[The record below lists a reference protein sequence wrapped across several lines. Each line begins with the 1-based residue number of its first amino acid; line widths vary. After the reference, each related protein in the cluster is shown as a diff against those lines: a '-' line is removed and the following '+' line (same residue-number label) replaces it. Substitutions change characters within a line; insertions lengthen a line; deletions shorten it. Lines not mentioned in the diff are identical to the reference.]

1 MYTSEHL
8 GSHLLPM
15 SDDELIRLWVNRK
28 STRSKRFSWRAA
40 NNFLLFVEKP
50 LARVTLADVQTFA
63 ALMRGRKL
71 APRFYKK
78 ILVALKSLF
87 AFGQQTKIL
96 PATLPL
102 SGWPV
107 LHRSRSKRLRFKLSW
122 GLLIC
127 FCFFFGRMTPRLW
140 GQSISPEGSLT
151 QRRLPFVAASDSQS
165 PLEQSIGP
173 KTAKFNSSDPG
184 DDSKEDSRENGIG
197 RDRVKAFLDMIAGAE
212 GTAASDGYHTQY
224 TGSKF
229 TSFSDHPREIKCGR
243 RYGKK
248 LCSDAAGRYQFLS
261 TTWDRF
267 AKKFGVKDFSP
278 QNQDLMA
285 IELIR
290 EKGALGDIEAG
301 QLEPAVRK
309 LAYIWPSFRRFGGS
323 VESSMPKL
331 EAMYQQNLELYRQG
345 LAVSN

>member
-1 MYTSEHL
+1 MSRLNVSGNLVHIRTS
-8 GSHLLPM
+8 GKPCAPYV
-15 SDDELIRLWVNRK
+15 RR
-28 STRSKRFSWRAA
+28 RA
-40 NNFLLFVEKP
+40 NSSVDKP
-50 LARVTLADVQTFA
+50 QIH
-63 ALMRGRKL
+63 
-71 APRFYKK
+71 P
-78 ILVALKSLF
+78 
-87 AFGQQTKIL
+87 QQTKIL
-96 PATLPL
+96 PATLHIE
-102 SGWPV
+102 GWPV
-107 LHRSRSKRLRFKLSW
+107 LRRSRSKRLRFKLSW

-127 FCFFFGRMTPRLW
+127 FCFLFGRMTPKLW

-151 QRRLPFVAASDSQS
+151 QKRLTFVAASESQS
-165 PLEQSIGP
+165 PSENSIGP
-173 KTAKFNSSDPG
+173 NQGAKTARLNSPEV
-184 DDSKEDSRENGIG
+184 EDSRDDSIR
-197 RDRVKAFLDMIAGAE
+197 RDRVKAFLDTIAGAE

-224 TGSKF
+224 TGTKF
-229 TSFSDHPREIKCGR
+229 ASFSDHPREMRCGR

-290 EKGALGDIEAG
+290 ERGALGDIEAG

-331 EAMYQQNLELYRQG
+331 EAMYQKNLGIYRQG
-345 LAVSN
+345 LVVSN

>member
-15 SDDELIRLWVNRK
+15 SDQELIRLWVNRK
-28 STRSKRFSWRAA
+28 STRSKRFSWQAA
-40 NNFLLFVEKP
+40 NHFRVFVEKP
-50 LARVTLADVQTFA
+50 LAQVTLADVQTFA
-63 ALMRGRKL
+63 TAMRGRKL
-71 APRFYKK
+71 APRFYKQT
-78 ILVALKSLF
+78 LVALKSLF

-102 SGWPV
+102 SEWPV
-107 LHRSRSKRLRFKLSW
+107 LRRSRSKRLRFKLSW

-151 QRRLPFVAASDSQS
+151 QKRLPFVAASDSPS
-165 PLEQSIGP
+165 PSKHSIGP
-173 KTAKFNSSDPG
+173 KTAMLNSSDPG
-184 DDSKEDSRENGIG
+184 EDSREDNIG
-197 RDRVKAFLDMIAGAE
+197 RDRVKAFLDTIAGAE
-212 GTAASDGYHTQY
+212 GTASPDGYHTQY
-224 TGSKF
+224 TGTKF
-229 TSFSDHPREIKCGR
+229 VSFSDHPREMRCGR

-267 AKKFGVKDFSP
+267 AKKFGIHDFSP
-278 QNQDLMA
+278 ENQDLVA
-285 IELIR
+285 VELIR
-290 EKGALGDIEAG
+290 EKGALEDIEAG
-301 QLEPAVRK
+301 RLEPAVRK

-331 EAMYQQNLELYRQG
+331 EAMYQQNLEIYRQG
-345 LAVSN
+345 LVVSN